1 MAKINNGSMEAI
13 GVQLLQDY
21 SMVFELVSVVLL
33 IAILG
38 AIILAR
44 SGRNN

>member
-1 MAKINNGSMEAI
+1 MEAI